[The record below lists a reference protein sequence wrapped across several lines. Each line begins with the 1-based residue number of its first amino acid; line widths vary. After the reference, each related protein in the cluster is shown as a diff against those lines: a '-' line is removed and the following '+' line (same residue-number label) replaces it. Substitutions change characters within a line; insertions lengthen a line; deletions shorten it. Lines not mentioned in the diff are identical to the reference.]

1 MSEVIQLFE
10 AILVSVLGL
19 VIGSFLNVCIYRL
32 PLGQSVAF
40 PGSHCMS
47 CGARLTVLDLVPVVS
62 YLCLGGR
69 CRHCK
74 VSFSARYM
82 MVEVLTA
89 SLYYLCWTVFGLSS
103 ALLPSL
109 ILLSFLVMIS
119 FIDYDHQLI
128 YDKVLV
134 WLALIGVAANSWT
147 GTVTGLDMVIA
158 ACIGGGVMLLIAVV
172 SNGGMGGGDI
182 KLMAVLG
189 VWLGWKL
196 LLLTLLESFLLGGVL
211 GVLLIALKIKGRKD
225 YIPFGPFI
233 AIAAGVSLL
242 YGDILLQLYIR

>member
-196 LLLTLLESFLLGGVL
+196 LLLTLLESFVLGGVL